1 MGTFLR
7 YFLVILFV
15 VLTGVLCT
23 LPNFHPEHYLGTGY
37 HWWLDMMIHGG
48 YYFLLSLLLYG
59 FYKKEKRPAYLFITI
74 LLFSYILELAQKEVP
89 GRSFSGLDFLS
100 NTIGV
105 GLAWCVCVLKRKKVR
120 LASVH

>member
-1 MGTFLR
+1 MNSFLR

-48 YYFLLSLLLYG
+48 YYFLLCLVLYS
-59 FYKKEKRPAYLFITI
+59 FYNKEKKTAYLFVTI

-89 GRSFSGLDFLS
+89 GRSFSALDFLS

-105 GLAWCVCVLKRKKVR
+105 GLAWRVSLVGSRESGAR
-120 LASVH
+120 T